1 MNIINTLVNK
11 IKNLDCKT
19 KKIMRIGLIV
29 SFVLCLISS
38 FSLFTYETFYS
49 IPTLFYIGISLFRTS
64 LMFACSFLICGIGF
78 DTIKNEIGL

>member
-49 IPTLFYIGISLFRTS
+49 IPILFYIGISLFKTS